1 MRKRKLAPYLML
13 LPYFAAFFAVLDYKV
28 VSFFLVVLEVNR
40 SMKNSYAEKINLN
53 KAVVSEKIEIKVQS
67 YANLRRRQT

>member
-1 MRKRKLAPYLML
+1 M
-13 LPYFAAFFAVLDYKV
+13 YFAAFFAVLDYKV